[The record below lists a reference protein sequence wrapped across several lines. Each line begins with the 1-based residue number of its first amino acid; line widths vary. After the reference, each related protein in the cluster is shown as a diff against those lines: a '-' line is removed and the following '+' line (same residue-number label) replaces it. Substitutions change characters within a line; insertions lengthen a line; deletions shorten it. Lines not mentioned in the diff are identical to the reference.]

1 MGWSDILQRSM
12 GLSSET
18 EADRLYGGGDP
29 DDPAS
34 AAATNDFGQSDNA
47 PFLSFLRDL
56 RIEKDDGLSP
66 SEWAAKWDR
75 RLAEQVVRIRDQN
88 RRQRPPASNEINPD
102 RSAKEIDRENKERDK
117 AKNAKNLGYLDQLQ
131 KELRRYHTHYVNIA
145 AGAAA
150 FFAVVLLLLR
160 PETFALGFA
169 GHTLSL
175 GDFLTSTAIGVAAS
189 TGLAITAIHIAW
201 FFHFSE
207 IRFRARMKEARRR
220 NAARLN
226 HELSVYRRTFL
237 SEAQNEDPEK
247 GPVAFA
253 KMRLLSRL
261 YWDAYY
267 FTQFDFDIFRVLIE
281 HDEMD
286 SQRWQLRLFRRT
298 AFVGGLSVLPLLA
311 LLGQPGVAAMTDP
324 WIIGLGNISVLVVAG
339 LLSAGLTGTMVY
351 YRFQKPVKQIMKR
364 QEAVFRPSLS
374 LADATDLDIN
384 PQRRYEWMWPARYDD
399 DETKE
404 YALWL
409 EAQFR
414 SYEDLKKNQFNL
426 VNKRAG
432 VSINAGASLGEPM
445 ACAFDEDQARH

>member
-1 MGWSDILQRSM
+1 M
-12 GLSSET
+12 GLSSKA
-18 EADRLYGGGDP
+18 EADRLYGGGDL
-29 DDPAS
+29 DDPS
-34 AAATNDFGQSDNA
+34 STAATNDFGQSDNA
-47 PFLSFLRDL
+47 PFLDFLEGL
-56 RIEKDDGLSP
+56 RIDKDDPVS
-66 SEWAAKWDR
+66 SKQWAAEWDR
-75 RLAEQVVRIRDQN
+75 QVAEQVVCIRDQN
-88 RRQRPPASNEINPD
+88 RRQRPPASNEVDPD
-102 RSAKEIDRENKERDK
+102 RSAKEIDRENKDRDK

-150 FFAVVLLLLR
+150 LFAIALLLLR
-160 PETFALGFA
+160 SETFAVGFT

-175 GDFLTSTAIGVAAS
+175 DDFLTSTAIGVAAS
-189 TGLAITAIHIAW
+189 TGLAIIAIQVAL
-201 FFHFSE
+201 FFHFADV
-207 IRFRARMKEARRR
+207 RFRARMKEARRR

-267 FTQFDFDIFRVLIE
+267 FTQFDFNIFRVLVE

-298 AFVGGLSVLPLLA
+298 AFVGGLPVLALLA
-311 LLGQPGVAAMTDP
+311 LLATPGVAAMADP
-324 WIIGLGNISVLVVAG
+324 WIIGVSNISVVVVAG
-339 LLSAGLTGTMVY
+339 LLSAGLTGTMVF

-374 LADATDLDIN
+374 LADAKDLDIN
-384 PQRRYEWMWPARYDD
+384 PQRRYEWNWPARYDD
-399 DETKE
+399 DETRE

-409 EAQFR
+409 ESQFR

-432 VSINAGASLGEPM
+432 VSINASASLGEPM
-445 ACAFDEDQARH
+445 ACSFDEEQPRH